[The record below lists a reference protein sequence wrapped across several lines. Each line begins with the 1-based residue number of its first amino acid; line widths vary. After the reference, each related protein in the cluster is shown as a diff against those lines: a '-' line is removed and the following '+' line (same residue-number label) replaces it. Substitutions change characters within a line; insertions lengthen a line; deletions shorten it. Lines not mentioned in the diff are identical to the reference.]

1 MVEQWPHK
9 PSDVGSIPAARTISH
24 PTLTKEFMT
33 TINDTLA
40 QRGQRYG
47 VFADHSEHSQAI
59 KLLFKKLMGAEKWA
73 SLAADQREALEMIA
87 HKLSRITNGDP
98 HYADS
103 WHDIAGYAELVSN
116 RLSLADG
123 EKKNDV
129 PDDKEDVFAPCDCPA
144 CTLQKFMEG
153 ELGSDTKATAKDTP
167 TPRMPPAEAAMAAML
182 LMALEAANK

>member
-1 MVEQWPHK
+1 
-9 PSDVGSIPAARTISH
+9 
-24 PTLTKEFMT
+24 MT

-73 SLAADQREALEMIA
+73 SLAADQREALDMIA
-87 HKLSRITNGDP
+87 HTLGRITNGDP

-123 EKKNDV
+123 EKKD
-129 PDDKEDVFAPCDCPA
+129 DASGDKEDVFAPCDCPV
-144 CTLQKFMEG
+144 CTLQKMMEG
-153 ELGSDTKATAKDTP
+153 ELGSDTKTTTDQGAKDTP
-167 TPRMPPAEAAMAAML
+167 APHKSPTEAAMAAML
-182 LMALEAANK
+182 LMAIEAIEAANK